1 MQPSPSAL
9 ARLVDGFAAEGI
21 RFGRRQTTTRSLRL
35 GERAVPTL
43 EKKGTLRALV
53 RQQPFVSIGRRRRA
67 VGALDFKQRHRRFSE
82 MGARFAAGSRT
93 AAARRPYPR
102 KRGRF
107 APWCGSTLRVNW

>member
-43 EKKGTLRALV
+43 EKG
-53 RQQPFVSIGRRRRA
+53 
-67 VGALDFKQRHRRFSE
+67 
-82 MGARFAAGSRT
+82 
-93 AAARRPYPR
+93 
-102 KRGRF
+102 GRF
-107 APWCGSTLRVNW
+107 APWCVSTLRVNRTAAPRRRGP

>member
-53 RQQPFVSIGRRRRA
+53 RQQPFVSIGRGDAPSGPLTSSNAIAASRRWGRASPQGVGRRRRA
-67 VGALDFKQRHRRFSE
+67 VPTPENK
-82 MGARFAAGSRT
+82 
-93 AAARRPYPR
+93 
-102 KRGRF
+102 GRF
-107 APWCGSTLRVNW
+107 APWCVSTLRVNR